1 MMTIPTATTNH
12 ANDAN
17 DAPHNATNHAM
28 EHRYLEPS
36 WFTRN
41 VFNRLVR
48 RLTLLGISIRGS
60 RELRVRGRT
69 SGEWRSTPVNLLAID
84 GVQYLVAPRGV
95 TQWVRN
101 LRVAT
106 TGELQVGRRI
116 QTFRAVEMANAAKP
130 QILREYLR
138 LWKAEVGVFFNGI
151 SADATDDELLAIAP
165 GYPVFVIENT
175 AA

>member
-1 MMTIPTATTNH
+1 MPNYKK
-12 ANDAN
+12 
-17 DAPHNATNHAM
+17 PG
-28 EHRYLEPS
+28 
-36 WFTRN
+36 WFTQH
-41 VFNRLVR
+41 VFNPAVALASRLGISLAGSR
-48 RLTLLGISIRGS
+48 RLT
-60 RELRVRGRT
+60 VKGRK
-69 SGEWRSTPVNLLAID
+69 SGKPHTVPVNPLKLGD
-84 GVQYLVAPRGV
+84 ETYLVAPRGH